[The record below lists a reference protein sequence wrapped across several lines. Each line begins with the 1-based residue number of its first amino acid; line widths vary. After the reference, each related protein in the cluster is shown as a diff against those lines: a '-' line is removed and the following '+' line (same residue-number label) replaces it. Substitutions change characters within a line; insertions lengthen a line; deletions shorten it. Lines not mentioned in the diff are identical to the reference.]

1 MNSTRSLFF
10 NRFLV
15 AFILSF
21 FGLMGP
27 LHASWN
33 LKEIVH
39 DASAVIHQFKQEG
52 KIPKS
57 VWDKAKGVAYL
68 EVTKGGFV
76 ISGEYGKGLV
86 VVRLPIGGW
95 SGPSAISMSGIGVG
109 LQVGGTKTDYVIILN
124 SDKAVRQ
131 FSRGG
136 KVHLTGEMSGV
147 AGPESE
153 RQALIKPKSNIY
165 TYRSTEGLFGG
176 IALQGVEIREE
187 PEVNERYYHRAVS
200 PSEIFSGQV
209 QPPKSA
215 QSLIDTLNEPY
226 PKE

>member
-1 MNSTRSLFF
+1 MKISFSPFMRLLSVFSLLV
-10 NRFLV
+10 FLGMTKTV
-15 AFILSF
+15 YGA
-21 FGLMGP
+21 
-27 LHASWN
+27 WN

-39 DASAVIHQFKQEG
+39 NASAVIHQFKEEG

-57 VWDKAKGVAYL
+57 VWEKAKGVAYL

-95 SGPSAISMSGIGVG
+95 SGPSAISVSAIGVG
-109 LQVGGTKTDYVIILN
+109 LQVGGTKTDYVVILN
-124 SDKAVRQ
+124 SEKAIRM

-153 RQALIKPKSNIY
+153 REALIKPRANIY
-165 TYRSTEGLFGG
+165 TYRSSEGLFGG
-176 IALQGVEIREE
+176 IALEGVDIREE
-187 PEVNERYYHRAVS
+187 PEVNERYYHQAVS
-200 PSEIFSGQV
+200 PSEIFAGQV

-226 PKE
+226 PK

>member
-1 MNSTRSLFF
+1 MKIFFSPFFRYFPAILFLFF
-10 NRFLV
+10 LGMTKSV
-15 AFILSF
+15 YA
-21 FGLMGP
+21 
-27 LHASWN
+27 AWN

-39 DASAVIHQFKQEG
+39 NGSAVIHQFKEEG

-57 VWDKAKGVAYL
+57 VWEKAKGVAYL

-76 ISGEYGKGLV
+76 ISGEYGKGFV

-95 SGPSAISMSGIGVG
+95 SGPSAISVSSVGVG
-109 LQVGGTKTDYVIILN
+109 LQVGGAKTDYVIILN
-124 SDKAVRQ
+124 SEKAIKQ

-153 RQALIKPKSNIY
+153 REALIKPKSNIY

-187 PEVNERYYHRAVS
+187 PEVNERYYHQAVS
-200 PSEIFSGQV
+200 PSEIFAGQV

-215 QSLIDTLNEPY
+215 QSLIDALNEPY
-226 PKE
+226 PK